1 MDNGWPGLLGWSL
14 LVVDVPIIQDKRSV
28 DTNQGKPGANSLF
41 PFSGREEGER

>member
-1 MDNGWPGLLGWSL
+1 MDNGWLGLLGWLL

-28 DTNQGKPGANSLF
+28 DTNQGKPGSYPPA